1 MSIYSK
7 CITMNYEKIY
17 NQIIENA
24 KTLNR
29 VKGKDMIFENHHIL
43 PKSIG
48 GGNNKEN
55 LVLLTPK
62 EHYICHRLLVQI
74 YRGTNNQFKMYYA
87 MWCMINGLGKNRHIT
102 SSKIYEKLR
111 IEMSK
116 VVGGNGPDNRK
127 IIEQYSL
134 DGNLIQVFS
143 SAKEASKKLGLSNSP
158 IEACARGEIKSSG
171 GFNWKYKDSEK
182 KIEPIFH
189 KKSGRKTGSIPWN
202 KNKKFNL
209 GCVKN
214 TKKILQY
221 SLSGDFI
228 KEWNCISEASNEL
241 KINRGSIENCAN
253 NKSKSAGNFNWKYEK
268 SEKIIEKIIY
278 NKSGRKKGS
287 MPWNKKNK

>member
-1 MSIYSK
+1 
-7 CITMNYEKIY
+7 MNYEKIY

-111 IEMSK
+111 IEMSEIVSK
-116 VVGGNGPDNRK
+116 KGPDNRK

-134 DGNLIQVFS
+134 DGKFIQIFNSVKDASINLELS
-143 SAKEASKKLGLSNSP
+143 CSA
-158 IEACARGEIKSSG
+158 IESCARGEVKSSG
-171 GFNWKYKDSEK
+171 GFNWKYRDSEK
-182 KIEPIFH
+182 KIEPILH

-202 KNKKFNL
+202 KNRKFNL

-221 SLSGDFI
+221 SLNGDFI
-228 KEWNCISEASNEL
+228 KEWDCISEASNEL

-253 NKSKSAGNFNWKYEK
+253 DKSKSAGNFNWKYK
-268 SEKIIEKIIY
+268 NSQKIIKKIIY
-278 NKSGRKKGS
+278 KKSGRKKIS
-287 MPWNKKNK
+287 TSWKKNKLVI